1 MNRITMKLAPIAAAL
16 AVAVLLTPSQVEAA
30 EVPSASL
37 VATSAIKAEAV
48 YAPLAAAIAFPVED
62 FEMECTGDHVK
73 TTVVAGGTT
82 TVTVTVITGQ
92 CTGTANGDDF
102 EVNAGETESFKLGAK

>member
-1 MNRITMKLAPIAAAL
+1 MNRIATKLTPIAAAL
-16 AVAVLLTPSQVEAA
+16 AMAVLLAPSQAEAA
-30 EVPSASL
+30 VAPSPSL
-37 VATSAIKAEAV
+37 VAPSATIAEAA
-48 YAPLAAAIAFPVED
+48 YAPLAAAIALPVSD

-102 EVNAGETESFKLGAK
+102 EVNAGETESFKLGAN